1 MNLGYW
7 IEQVVMMM
15 MMNSGVRVHDVGF
28 AQFDAELQCES
39 LINGGK
45 RDLVSLGGLGNET
58 GRVSL
63 RQMMIDHEVM
73 SVVFIQ
79 IEMSRTQE
87 GMIVRISQD

>member
-1 MNLGYW
+1 MNSGYW

-15 MMNSGVRVHDVGF
+15 MMNSGVRVHDVGL

-63 RQMMIDHEVM
+63 RQMMIDHEAM

-79 IEMSRTQE
+79 MEMSRTQE